1 MNIASDSENQ
11 GLTCQTTGLDV
22 FSPENLSRCIEHVRG
37 IQRKLDKAVANG
49 DKNQIRWFV
58 HLLSKKSKA
67 VKILAVHRICEVN
80 SGKHTAGVDGIAMPR
95 DKGERH
101 TMMIQLLNTID
112 ITDTPSPI
120 KRVFIPKPNGKKRP
134 LGIPTIKDRIIQEII
149 RQSIEPICES
159 HFNPCSH
166 GFRPKRCCQ
175 DAIEDL
181 FIKLARKNARRWIVE
196 GDIEGCFDHIKH
208 DHIISTLTKWGVPIP
223 ITDIIKAMLKA
234 DIMKDLSLT
243 PSYEGTPQG
252 GVISPMLANVALT
265 ALDKEVME
273 RFGTQMNPIVRYAD
287 DFVVVALS
295 ERHAKSIKS
304 HIKEHLKAIGLTLSD
319 EKTHITEISK
329 GFDFLGFNIRKYQ
342 DKLLIKPTKENVQ
355 RVLSKMREIIKTSS
369 HLTTT
374 ALVSKLN
381 PIIRG
386 WGNYYRFVISS
397 QTFTHIDDK
406 VWQMIR
412 QWVRAKHSRLSPNL
426 KERYFGRI
434 GGSNQWVLRDKDT
447 GAYLQ
452 KMKSIRIKRF
462 VKVRNDK
469 RVYDANDI
477 KYWQRREY
485 QNAMNSIYGSV
496 THMKLF
502 KKQKG
507 RCEWC
512 SQHITDKQLQETKT
526 HLHHVR
532 PRSESGDNKLGNLRL
547 VHADCHNSLHSR
559 FSP

>member
-1 MNIASDSENQ
+1 MMHR
-11 GLTCQTTGLDV
+11 LLD
-22 FSPENLSRCIEHVRG
+22 
-37 IQRKLDKAVANG
+37 A
-49 DKNQIRWFV
+49 
-58 HLLSKKSKA
+58 
-67 VKILAVHRICEVN
+67 
-80 SGKHTAGVDGIAMPR
+80 
-95 DKGERH
+95 
-101 TMMIQLLNTID
+101 ID
-112 ITDTPSPI
+112 ITGTPSPI

-149 RQSIEPICES
+149 RQSIEPICEH
-159 HFNPCSH
+159 HFIPCSH

-181 FIKLARKNARRWIVE
+181 FIKLARKEARRWIVE

-223 ITDIIKAMLKA
+223 ITEIIGEMLKA

-243 PSYEGTPQG
+243 PSHEGTPQG
-252 GVISPMLANVALT
+252 GVISPILANVALT
-265 ALDKEVME
+265 ALDEEVME
-273 RFGTQMNPIVRYAD
+273 RFGTKMNPIVRYAD
-287 DFVVVALS
+287 DFVIVALS
-295 ERHAKSIKS
+295 ESHANDIKS
-304 HIKEHLKAIGLTLSD
+304 HIKGHLKAIGLTLSD

-329 GFDFLGFNIRKYQ
+329 GFDFLGFNIRKYH
-342 DKLLIKPTKENVQ
+342 DKLLIKPSTENVQ
-355 RVLSKMREIIKTSS
+355 RVLSKMRLIVKTSS

-374 ALVSKLN
+374 ALISKLN

-397 QTFTHIDDK
+397 RIFTHIDDK
-406 VWQMIR
+406 VWEMIR
-412 QWVRAKHSRLSPNL
+412 QWVRAKHTRLSPNL
-426 KERYFGRI
+426 KERYFGRVRV
-434 GGSNQWVLRDKDT
+434 SQWVLRDKDT
-447 GAYLQ
+447 DAYLH

-485 QNAMNSIYGSV
+485 QNALNSIYGSM
-496 THMKLF
+496 THTKLF

-512 SQHITDKQLQETKT
+512 NQPITDEQLKASTI

-532 PRSESGDNKLGNLRL
+532 PRSEGGDNKLGNLRL
-547 VHADCHNSLHSR
+547 VHTECHTTLHSQ
-559 FSP
+559 FSRKEMTDFTSTGIDYLRLMNPAGKGNQHLVTT